1 MEGKMTE
8 GKSKKELKKKKNRKS
23 KDLKG
28 DKKGICL
35 LSFFR
40 SPAFFSLASQE
51 SESDLGL
58 VLHLRE
64 VMRSREKKT
73 K

>member
-1 MEGKMTE
+1 MEEKMTE
-8 GKSKKELKKKKNRKS
+8 GKSKKNRKS

-35 LSFFR
+35 LSLSR
-40 SPAFFSLASQE
+40 SPAFFPFPLASQE